1 MADFGLKSRVRI
13 FVRFWVDGTAVCL
26 IYYVSFSVV
35 GYSSGQRG
43 QTVNLLA
50 NAFSGSNP
58 LPTTSFKPT
67 RVVGFVIYGEGAIF
81 FGDK

>member
-1 MADFGLKSRVRI
+1 MC
-13 FVRFWVDGTAVCL
+13 RFL
-26 IYYVSFSVV
+26 FV

-58 LPTTSFKPT
+58 LPTTNQLAFGEFFCFWCNEAL
-67 RVVGFVIYGEGAIF
+67 GFPKSASPSARRHQYAADHRDGGAS
-81 FGDK
+81 GSR